1 MNQPLYILWDDAH
14 IWGLIAWR
22 AAVVMRLPYRLIK
35 ANEIARGVLADQP
48 PALLLV
54 PGGTARL
61 KARALGRAGLDAVR
75 AYVAAGGQYLG
86 FCGGAGLGLTGEPNQ
101 SLCLCPWARAG
112 YTDRLQHLVSGHI
125 RARLADDALCPL
137 LRNEAYVPTD
147 SGGYAISL
155 PVWWPGRFAPREE
168 GGVTVLAAYAAP
180 DADLWI
186 ADLPLGALPPD
197 IFGAWQ
203 ALYGVNMRADFLA
216 DQPCV
221 LHGRYG
227 RGSYTLSYSHLET
240 PGSPQANAWL
250 AHLFRQLAG
259 FSPHVD
265 NTPPWEVA
273 AQSPCWPNTLATAAL
288 HAARES
294 LERLIHMGLAHNLL
308 FRRTEWLYG
317 WRAGIPGAA
326 LNNLHAAL
334 CTTLALPPKPAAL
347 DWWKQQRPLVE
358 RYLPLFQQGATEY
371 LLAERLATTL
381 ASHLPDAVDRRGLRM
396 QREALF
402 GHPMEGGGLYQELLN
417 VFDEL
422 IFLLARKSD
431 SE

>member
-1 MNQPLYILWDDAH
+1 MEHAVYILWDDAH

-35 ANEIARGVLADQP
+35 AEEIAQGALSGKP

-61 KARALGRAGLDAVR
+61 KARALGEAGREAVR
-75 AYVAAGGQYLG
+75 AYVAGGGHYLG
-86 FCGGAGLGLTGEPNQ
+86 FCGGAGLGLTGDTG
-101 SLCLCPWARAG
+101 LGLCPWSRAG
-112 YTDRLQHLVSGHI
+112 YTDRFQHLVSGHV
-125 RARLADDALCPL
+125 RSRLSGHALCPPIP
-137 LRNEAYVPTD
+137 EDGAAKDT
-147 SGGYAISL
+147 ASL
-155 PVWWPGRFAPREE
+155 PVWWPGRFAPRQDDAVE
-168 GGVTVLAAYAAP
+168 VLATYEAP
-180 DADLWI
+180 DADLWV
-186 ADLPLGALPPD
+186 ADLPLSALPQD

-216 DQPCV
+216 EQPCV

-250 AHLFRQLAG
+250 AHLLRRLAG
-259 FSPHVD
+259 LSPQTDV
-265 NTPPWEVA
+265 TPSWDVA
-273 AQSPCWPNTLATAAL
+273 AQPIRWPDTPDTAAL
-288 HAARES
+288 HAARRT
-294 LERLIHMGLAHNLL
+294 LAGLMETGMAHNLL
-308 FRRTEWLYG
+308 FRRTEWLHG

-334 CTTLALPPKPAAL
+334 CTALALPPTRTAL
-347 DWWKQQRPLVE
+347 RWWETQRPAME
-358 RYLPLFQQGATEY
+358 RHLPLFREGAEGY

-381 ASHLPDAVDRRGLRM
+381 ASHLPDVVDRRGLRA

-402 GHPMEGGGLYQELLN
+402 GHPMEGGGLYRELLDIA
-417 VFDEL
+417 DEL
-422 IFLLARKSD
+422 VFLLAR
-431 SE
+431 EA